1 MYEWRPHKKNE
12 MQGQVRQLGL
22 DATVTKASLCPI
34 LLICLMSPKKRKK
47 KNFLWNTN
55 RKDRFEKI
63 ETQNI
68 RIKDTDKR
76 DLGDDK

>member
-47 KNFLWNTN
+47 KTSSGTL
-55 RKDRFEKI
+55 I
-63 ETQNI
+63 G
-68 RIKDTDKR
+68 RIGLKK
-76 DLGDDK
+76 

>member
-47 KNFLWNTN
+47 KLPL
-55 RKDRFEKI
+55 EH
-63 ETQNI
+63 
-68 RIKDTDKR
+68 
-76 DLGDDK
+76 